1 MNPIPSQLFWWQNQ
15 GYRVVKTHPHLY
27 LWDDVLHWDGSGE
40 PSNFVETGRQKWD
53 LVGIYPTKQLGGLS
67 HNVVKWSCMLPMF
80 SWVYRPIQ
88 TVTCSWK
95 WQISILTQ
103 WDDYYT
109 IYKSRMLD
117 LSVFNSDSGA
127 HERQHCMT
135 PTGRVTPGSG
145 QSCVAPPLLET
156 SISSRTNRATWQSS
170 GAVKET
176 VRNQAIFFGHWK
188 KI

>member
-1 MNPIPSQLFWWQNQ
+1 MAKPGLQGCQNPSPFIPLGWCFALGWFWWTQQFCWNWTPKM
-15 GYRVVKTHPHLY
+15 GSCGDLPHKT
-27 LWDDVLHWDGSGE
+27 
-40 PSNFVETGRQKWD
+40 
-53 LVGIYPTKQLGGLS
+53 IGGLS

-188 KI
+188 KM